1 MQKLILFATLATIC
15 LNIHAQ
21 SPELILPT
29 GHSLNIESVLFSPD
43 NQYALTASW
52 DKLAKLY
59 EVSSGKEIRTF
70 KGHRGYVNSAVF
82 SPDGTKILT
91 ASWDSTARVFE
102 MSTGELL
109 FELNGH
115 QGQVNTAVFSSNGE
129 KILTASWDGSARVWN
144 AKTGQLIHTL
154 AGQYAPI
161 QSAEF
166 SPEGDRALFAS
177 LIGTIYQ
184 FDVNSGTELHR
195 IQGHNKMINS
205 IHYSPDGKK
214 IVTSSMDS
222 SAKIFDAKTGAEL
235 LKLKGHKN
243 NVFCAVFSSKN
254 DIDPIGGKY
263 VLTGSWD
270 GTAIL
275 FDAITGTKIQTFAG
289 EKSYVAAA
297 SISPDGN
304 WVACGYYDSKVRVF
318 DTKTGKVKCLYT
330 RHKAMISD
338 VQFDKTN
345 TLIMSAAFDNTVHV
359 VKFQQNNTISIL
371 DGHTQYV
378 ANAAFNPR
386 GDRFAVITSNALYVY
401 ASNTGRILEK
411 FEGSAYFGK
420 EMIYHPSGE
429 SIAVAKF
436 DNTSVLVDAYTG
448 ELLHTY
454 KGHKGYISDI
464 QFSPDGKKLV
474 TCSYDSTLR
483 VFDAFSEK
491 QLFVS
496 NIHKGMLHSAKFSP
510 DGKQLVTTCS
520 DFKVRILDSG
530 TGKLIREFDRMPEY
544 LSGAEFSPVNE
555 DDPKGGKYLLVMGYT
570 NGFTLL
576 DSQSGDQV
584 NAYSTGTKFVV
595 SAHFSP
601 DGDRIIACHDHYVQ
615 QFDTK
620 TAALIG
626 SMTSHKNIVND
637 AVYNADGS
645 YILTSGL
652 DHLINLWD
660 GKSTLPLWTMM
671 HVNSTDQLIH
681 DPHFRFDGTTG
692 ARDLLYFVCGME
704 VVELDQVKE
713 ALYIPNLVERIMSKE
728 NLENL
733 PKLSTLEI
741 CGVAPLVDPVDKK
754 DGGYHFKIAPRK
766 GGLSGIEVY
775 INGTLRETVP
785 VSALKSTGGSFDYSV
800 PSSLLEK
807 YSTSASAKVKVIA
820 LPAKSSVHSRSVF
833 TEQKQSEIVTEKKPS
848 LHAVMIGI
856 DDYQG
861 DGLDLNFASKDAND
875 LEKVLKKS
883 AENFLNEDGSNRV
896 HFYNLT
902 LPKNASTETNNR
914 FIPDRKTILST
925 FRTIV
930 ENCRPED
937 ILLLFFAGHGE
948 LQDKKHLILLTSE
961 ASKEEAPNFS
971 GIAFTELLTF
981 LKEAPANKRVLIL
994 DACYSGAAI
1003 NELGVSDMAGTRGVL
1018 HGEEASN
1025 LTKDLDE
1032 LASKSGLAVLSASAS
1047 DQKAL
1052 ELPQYEHGLL
1062 TYALLETFLHD
1073 PEVVNDKNLVQ
1084 LEDWFR
1090 KTEKTVHR
1098 IKETQEAQRFVPT
1111 NYSIGLMDE
1120 SVRSLLNLREI
1131 PTIWIE
1137 NVMNDE
1143 LKYDDLDLRAG
1154 LIVQLKD
1161 AGSRGS
1167 DNQLLLA
1174 EKRSEQ
1180 AISVNVLY
1188 TTKGN
1193 NFSARIM
1200 FIKNKKLLA
1209 EFQFQ
1214 HAQVDVSELS
1224 KLLVNEFE
1232 INVKKLKP

>member
-1 MQKLILFATLATIC
+1 MQKFVLLVPLVAIY
-15 LNIHAQ
+15 LNIRAQ

-29 GHSLNIESVLFSPD
+29 GHSLNIESVQFSPD

-82 SPDGTKILT
+82 SPDGTKVLT

-109 FELNGH
+109 FELQGH

-129 KILTASWDGSARVWN
+129 KILTASWDGNARVWN
-144 AKTGQLIHTL
+144 AQNGQLIHKL

-166 SPEGDRALFAS
+166 SPDGDRALFAS
-177 LIGTIYQ
+177 LLGTIFQ

-195 IQGHNKMINS
+195 IQAHKLMINS
-205 IHYSPDGKK
+205 LHYSPNGKK
-214 IVTSSMDS
+214 IVSASMDS
-222 SAKIFDAKTGAEL
+222 TAKIFDAQTGEEL

-243 NVFCAVFSSKN
+243 NVFCAVFSAKN
-254 DIDPIGGKY
+254 DTDPVGGKY

-270 GTAIL
+270 GTSIL
-275 FDAITGTKIQTFAG
+275 FNAMTGTITQAFAG
-289 EKSYVAAA
+289 DKSYVAAA
-297 SISPDGN
+297 SISQDGN

-318 DTKTGKVKCLYT
+318 DVKSGKVKCLYT

-338 VQFDKTN
+338 LQFDKTN
-345 TLIMSAAFDNTVHV
+345 TLIMSAAFDNTVHI
-359 VKFQQNNTISIL
+359 VKFQQNNPVSIL

-386 GDRFAVITSNALYVY
+386 GDRFAVITSNALYIY
-401 ASNTGRILEK
+401 ASNTGRLLEK
-411 FEGSAYFGK
+411 FEGTNYFGK
-420 EMIYHPSGE
+420 KMTYHPSGE

-474 TCSYDSTLR
+474 TCSYDSTVR
-483 VFDAFSEK
+483 VYDAFSEK

-496 NIHKGMLHSAKFSP
+496 TIHKGMVHSAKFSP

-520 DFKVRILDSG
+520 DFKVRLLDAS
-530 TGKLIREFDRMPEY
+530 TGKLMREFDRIPEY
-544 LSGAEFSPVNE
+544 LSGAEFSPKTTE
-555 DDPKGGKYLLVMGYT
+555 DPNGGKYLLVMGYT

-576 DSQSGDQV
+576 DSQSGNQV
-584 NAYSTGTKFVV
+584 NAYSTETKFVV

-601 DGDRIIACHDHYVQ
+601 DGSRIIACHDHYVE

-620 TAALIG
+620 SAALIG
-626 SMTSHKNIVND
+626 SMNSHKNIVND

-645 YILTSGL
+645 YILTSGF

-660 GKSTLPLWTMM
+660 GKSELPLWTMM
-671 HVNSTDQLIH
+671 HVNTSDQLIH
-681 DPHFRFDGTTG
+681 DANFRYDGTAG

-713 ALYIPNLVERIMSKE
+713 ALYIPNLVERIMSNE

-733 PKLSTLEI
+733 PKLSTIEI
-741 CGVAPLVDPVDKK
+741 CGVAPIVDPIDKK
-754 DGGYHFKIAPRK
+754 DGGYHFRIEPRK

-785 VSALKSTGGSFDYSV
+785 VTGLKSNGNYYEYSV
-800 PSSLLEK
+800 PSLLLEK
-807 YSTSASAKVKVIA
+807 YSLSTNAKVKVIA
-820 LPAKSSVHSRSVF
+820 LPTKSTIHSRGVSSEQEPIQVA
-833 TEQKQSEIVTEKKPS
+833 TERKPS
-848 LHAVMIGI
+848 LHAIMIGI

-861 DGLDLNFASKDAND
+861 EELDLNFASKDAND

-883 AENFLNEDGSNRV
+883 AENFLNEDGTNRV

-902 LPKNASTETNNR
+902 MPKNGSNETTKR
-914 FIPDRKTILST
+914 LVPDRKTILST
-925 FRTIV
+925 FHTIV
-930 ENCRPED
+930 DNCRPED

-1003 NELGVSDMAGTRGVL
+1003 NELGVTDIAGTRGVL
-1018 HGEEASN
+1018 QGEEASN

-1032 LASKSGLAVLSASAS
+1032 LASKSGLAILSASAS

-1062 TYALLETFLHD
+1062 TYALLETFLYD
-1073 PEVVNDKNLVQ
+1073 PEVINDKNLVQ

-1090 KTEKTVHR
+1090 KTEKAVHR
-1098 IKETQEAQRFVPT
+1098 IKETQEAQRFVPS
-1111 NYSIGLMDE
+1111 NYAIGLMNE

-1131 PTIWIE
+1131 PMIWIE

-1161 AGSRGS
+1161 GGDRMV
-1167 DNQLLLA
+1167 DKQLLLA

-1188 TTKGN
+1188 HTQGN
-1193 NFSARIM
+1193 DFSARVM
-1200 FIKNKKLLA
+1200 FIKNKKLLS
-1209 EFQFQ
+1209 EFQFK
-1214 HAQVDVSELS
+1214 HSQVDVSELS
-1224 KLLVNEFE
+1224 KLLLNELE
-1232 INVKKLKP
+1232 LNVQKIKP